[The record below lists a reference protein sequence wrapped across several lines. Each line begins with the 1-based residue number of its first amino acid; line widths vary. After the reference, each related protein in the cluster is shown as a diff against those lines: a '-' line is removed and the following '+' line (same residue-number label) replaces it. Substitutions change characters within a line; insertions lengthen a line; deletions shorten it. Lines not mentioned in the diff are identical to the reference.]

1 MLIFTGDLSN
11 CKNAIAFYPF
21 LSHPDP
27 GRRQKIKLNVY
38 LYISL
43 WRLKRFCEGL
53 QAYINIF
60 MLI

>member
-1 MLIFTGDLSN
+1 MLIFTYQTAKVQLL
-11 CKNAIAFYPF
+11 FTP
-21 LSHPDP
+21 SHPDP

-38 LYISL
+38 LHISL

-60 MLI
+60 ILI